1 MPEDFAFPLSAFYA
15 RTTLA
20 LPRMEIIAAD
30 TLPEPHRSLLAHDHD
45 MTPTL
50 ERFHGDEIHIQ
61 ALRSE
66 QHDGRYFRQV
76 VLRRNRDDAP
86 VEFGANCLDLTLFT
100 PEARWMILQE
110 KVPLG
115 RILKDHAI
123 IHQTRAQNY
132 FQVDPDALIRQAL
145 GLPKATRLYGRQAVI
160 RDADGRT
167 LSQVIEILPPL
178 LDR

>member
-1 MPEDFAFPLSAFYA
+1 MPEDFAFPLSEFYT
-15 RTTLA
+15 RTSLA
-20 LPRMEIIAAD
+20 LPRMEVIPASA
-30 TLPEPHRSLLAHDHD
+30 LPEPHLSLLAHEHD

-50 ERFHGDEIHIQ
+50 ERFHSDEIHIH

-123 IHQTRAQNY
+123 AHQTRAQNF
-132 FQVDPDALIRQAL
+132 FQVDPDELICRALELR
-145 GLPKATRLYGRQAVI
+145 KASRLNGRQAMI
-160 RDADGRT
+160 RDREGRV
-167 LSQVIEILPPL
+167 LSQVVEILPPL
-178 LDR
+178 HVH